1 MADDVEELAA
11 HAGFERYHLV
21 GHSMGG
27 AVAQEIAL
35 RSAHRLLSLTLEDTG
50 PGFGSRS
57 RDDGY
62 ARYTAMRNRMADEQG
77 MEAVAG
83 IPSMFPSAPYATIER
98 REEERRRLASMSPD
112 GFVGASMCLRE
123 WPGTRDRIS
132 KVATSTL
139 VICGELDTFLLPGS
153 RQLAERIP
161 GATLEIIPQ
170 AAHSPQ
176 YERPDLF
183 NAALR
188 AHLERAKSTRQ
199 A

>member
-1 MADDVEELAA
+1 
-11 HAGFERYHLV
+11 
-21 GHSMGG
+21 
-27 AVAQEIAL
+27 VAQEIAL
-35 RSAHRLLSLTLEDTG
+35 RRADRLLSLTLEDTG

-62 ARYTAMRNRMADEQG
+62 ARYTAMRNRMADEHG

-83 IPSMFPSAPYATIER
+83 IPSVFPSAPYATAER

-112 GFVGASMCLRE
+112 GFVGASICLRE
-123 WPGTRDRIS
+123 WPGTKDRVS
-132 KVATSTL
+132 KIATSTL

-153 RQLAERIP
+153 RHLAAKIP
-161 GATLEIIPQ
+161 GATLEIIPG

-183 NAALR
+183 NASLR
-188 AHLERAKSTRQ
+188 AHLERVRSGRLA
-199 A
+199 